1 MNIRE
6 TEENNEK
13 KYLSKYAFLSCNS
26 KGRPEFLEEDD
37 IRTCFQRDRDRIIH
51 SKEFRRLKHKTQV
64 FSNYGDN
71 DHLRTRLMHTLE
83 VTQVSRT
90 IARALRLN
98 EDLTEAIAMG
108 HDIGHC
114 AFSHSG
120 ERVLNELFDEGFH
133 HSKNSAKLAEKLN
146 LTYEVI
152 QGIGAHSDMSFKD
165 ENLPLEAK
173 IVCFGDKIAY
183 LNSDMDDG
191 IRMKLIKEEDIPK
204 DICEVLGYNARD
216 RLNTMV
222 RDIIHNSIDKPEISM
237 SDIVYEKFTKLRE
250 HMFKYVYFSDELLEK
265 ESFVKRILTFIYNEK
280 VKAGDSKEEILDFMA
295 GMTDSYAVEYYKFLH
310 FYN

>member
-6 TEENNEK
+6 IEENNEK
-13 KYLSKYAFLSCNS
+13 TRLSKYAFLTCNS
-26 KGRPEFLEEDD
+26 KGRPEFVEEDD

-120 ERVLNELFDEGFH
+120 ERVLNELFDGFH
-133 HSKNSAKLAEKLN
+133 HSKNSARLAKKLN

-152 QGIGAHSDMSFKD
+152 QGIKAHSDMTFSDK
-165 ENLPLEAK
+165 NSTLEAK

-191 IRMKLIKEEDIPK
+191 IRMKLIKETDIPK
-204 DICEVLGYNARD
+204 DICEVLGYSAKE

-222 RDIIHNSIDKPEISM
+222 RDIIHSSMDKPDICM
-237 SDIVYEKFTKLRE
+237 SDVVYEKFIKLRE
-250 HMFKYVYFSDELLEK
+250 YMFKNVYFADELLEK
-265 ESFVKRILTFIYNEK
+265 ENFVKRILTFIYEEK
-280 VKAGDSKEEILDFMA
+280 VKAGESKEEILDFMA

>member
-6 TEENNEK
+6 IEENNEK
-13 KYLSKYAFLSCNS
+13 QYLSKYAFLTSNS
-26 KGRPEFLEEDD
+26 KGRPYGPDEDD

-71 DHLRTRLMHTLE
+71 DHLRTRLIHTLE
-83 VTQVSRT
+83 VTQVART

-98 EDLTEAIAMG
+98 EDLVEAIAMG

-120 ERVLNELFDEGFH
+120 ERVLNELFDGFH
-133 HSKNSAKLAEKLN
+133 HSENSARLATKLN

-152 QGIGAHSDMSFKD
+152 DGIRAHSDMNFSS
-165 ENLPLEAK
+165 ENLTLEAK
-173 IVCFGDKIAY
+173 IVCYSDKIAY

-191 IRMKLIKEEDIPK
+191 IRMKLIKEEDIPN
-204 DICEVLGYNARD
+204 DIREVLGESSKE

-222 RDIIHNSIDKPEISM
+222 RSIINESKDKN
-237 SDIVYEKFTKLRE
+237 DIVMASEVNEKFKKLRDY
-250 HMFKYVYFSDELLEK
+250 MFKKVYFSDELLEK
-265 ESFVKRILTFIYNEK
+265 ESFVKRVLTYIYNEK
-280 VKAGDSKEEILDFMA
+280 VKMGDSKEEILDFMA

-310 FYN
+310 FYS